1 MENLFLA
8 MLAGFIYA
16 IIAAPVAA
24 FLNWRALV
32 SAASPFSTY
41 VPTASDFERGR
52 VTNPDQSEISRGRL
66 YDYLLYP
73 AAGTQQLSFFSQPI
87 GQGIATALGSVV
99 GSAKSLFDT
108 NVQIANQ
115 LPSGKA
121 FMVESIEVYFW
132 AGASAAANTYVPA
145 PHNFFNAV
153 AAAAVMVE
161 LDDVDTFYQS
171 GMLELNVLDK
181 NYIRE
186 TPLGCFPPQVGVS
199 YSAALASNSATTAE
213 VGGQIAQGAGR
224 PYTLDIPFTLLPAQN
239 FSVNLLW
246 PGLVAMPSGFN
257 ARVGVVLNGWFMRA
271 TQ

>member
-1 MENLFLA
+1 MENMILL
-8 MLAGFIYA
+8 L
-16 IIAAPVAA
+16 IAAVVYGVIASGVAG

-32 SAASPFSTY
+32 SPAAPWAIG
-41 VPTASDFERGR
+41 VPNAQDFERGR
-52 VTNPDQSEISRGRL
+52 VTNPDQSEVSRGRL
-66 YDYLLYP
+66 YDFQLYP
-73 AAGTQQLSFFSQPI
+73 AAGSQQLQFFALPI
-87 GQGIATALGSVV
+87 GQGVTTALGAVV

-108 NVQIANQ
+108 NLQVSNT

-121 FMVESIEVYFW
+121 FLLESIEVLFF
-132 AGASAAANTYVPA
+132 AGSSAAANTYLPA

-181 NYIRE
+181 NYVRE
-186 TPLGCFPPQVGVS
+186 TPLGCFPPQTGIS
-199 YSAALASNSATTAE
+199 YSAAVASNSATTAQ

-224 PYTLDIPFTLLPAQN
+224 EYRLEIPFTLLPQQN
-239 FSVNLLW
+239 FAVNLSW

-257 ARVGVVLNGWFMRA
+257 GRVGVVLNGWFMRA

>member
-1 MENLFLA
+1 M
-8 MLAGFIYA
+8 
-16 IIAAPVAA
+16 P
-24 FLNWRALV
+24 
-32 SAASPFSTY
+32 SPFATY
-41 VPTASDFERGR
+41 VPTAEDFARGR

-66 YDYLLYP
+66 YDYQIYP
-73 AAGTQQLSFFSQPI
+73 AAGVNQLSFFSQPI
-87 GQGIATALGSVV
+87 GQGVTSALGAVV

-108 NVQIANQ
+108 NIQTANT

-121 FMVESIEVYFW
+121 FMLESIEVAFW
-132 AGASAAANTYVPA
+132 AGASATANTYVPA
-145 PHNFFNAV
+145 PHNFFNAA

-186 TPLGCFPPQVGVS
+186 TPLGCFPPQTGIS
-199 YSAALASNSATTAE
+199 YSAAVASNSTTTSE

-224 PYTLDIPFTLLPAQN
+224 VYSLDIPFTLLPQQN
-239 FSVNLLW
+239 FSVNLSW

-257 ARVGVVLNGWFMRA
+257 ARVGVILNGWFMRA